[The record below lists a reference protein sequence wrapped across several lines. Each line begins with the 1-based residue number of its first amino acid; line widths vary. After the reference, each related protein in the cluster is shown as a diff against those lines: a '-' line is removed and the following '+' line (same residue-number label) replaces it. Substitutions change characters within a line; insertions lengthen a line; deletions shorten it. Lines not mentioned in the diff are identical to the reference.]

1 MSINLDQILNRKV
14 PPKPVIENL
23 ITDGAEYAVKFG
35 YHPNLKVLV
44 KNHFQD
50 AENNIFVTGLGTSIA
65 GLEWHYRIRATQL
78 EKQFAAFYSD
88 YQTQAKPGP
97 VPYVPLE
104 DCLDG
109 IENAKVDD
117 FLFMRHQDYELAAL
131 SGGGTVLKTKFCM
144 RANDFFRTHGFRFNR
159 PTGTWLSDATP
170 LHEFHATLMDLGD
183 IPKERFKVLDVV
195 YADVGG
201 GLTPMQFKG
210 LDVGHIETR
219 EYDPSEIASRLA
231 KALHELSKED
241 IDRSKLMIVAKPLKP
256 VWVDEARMAEVVKRY
271 DLAPHQVT
279 GLRLGAS
286 QTSYLNADDMGMG
299 KTRGAVATADYI
311 TANSQKKVLIIVEK
325 STVGQWCNTIQEYN
339 PKDSIV
345 VNEYRDDARW
355 TVVNFEGMEKGL
367 DEMRLYDVVVVDEAH
382 NLKNLQGK
390 TTELVFKKLGQCE
403 RKILLTGTPILNR
416 LMEFYA
422 LLRLGGHPLSSI
434 PLKDFVGRYNNAEGY
449 VQLREGVKGWMC
461 RHMKSEVAGLKGKRS
476 KRQIL
481 TLSEKERREY
491 NRILKQSESFFSKCH
506 QLMRFL
512 EVCRMRA
519 YTEYIKTLTGKHR
532 KMIFFTSYRD
542 SLPDLKKLYKKA
554 GLLSLEIEG
563 SMSIEQRS
571 ASQKA
576 FQTDPSIDA
585 ISVMTM
591 CGGSGVHLAE
601 ANHVFFL
608 TSPWN
613 NGIKNQCEDRANRM
627 GNKRVVWVHDLLFDN
642 TIDLDLEEIVNAKKG
657 LVSLAIDGGMSEEE
671 EKAVISELARR
682 MKMH

>member
-1 MSINLDQILNRKV
+1 MSINLDQILNHKA
-14 PPKPVIENL
+14 PPRPVIENL
-23 ITDGAEYAVKFG
+23 VTDGAEYAVKFN
-35 YHPNLKVLV
+35 YHPRQNELV
-44 KNHFQD
+44 KRHFQD
-50 AENNIFVTGLGTSIA
+50 IEKKAFATGLGNSIA
-65 GLEWHYRIRATQL
+65 GLEWHYRLKAA
-78 EKQFAAFYSD
+78 QFEGHFAEFYKEFTAD
-88 YQTQAKPGP
+88 IARGKA
-97 VPYVPLE
+97 PYVSLE
-104 DCLDG
+104 ECLDG

-117 FLFMRHQDYELAAL
+117 FLFMRHQDYELSAL
-131 SGGGTVLKTKFCM
+131 KGGGTVVKTKYVA
-144 RANDFFRTHGFRFNR
+144 RSVDFFRTQGFRFNK
-159 PTGTWLSDATP
+159 TSEIWLSDTTP
-170 LHEFHATLMDLGD
+170 VHDFHVTVMDLGG
-183 IPKERFKVLDVV
+183 IPPERIKVMDVV

-201 GLTPMQFKG
+201 GLTPMQFKA
-210 LDVGHIETR
+210 LNVGNIETR
-219 EYDPSEIASRLA
+219 EVDPYDLA
-231 KALHELSKED
+231 KAIHEFSKED
-241 IDRSKLMIVAKPLKP
+241 LDKSKLMIVAKALKP
-256 VWVDEARMAEVVKRY
+256 VWVDEAKFAAIVKKY

-279 GLRLGAS
+279 GLRMGVS

-311 TANSQKKVLIIVEK
+311 TMNSAKKVLIIVEK
-325 STVGQWCNTIQEYN
+325 TTVGQWCSTIRDYN
-339 PKDSIV
+339 PEAVIT
-345 VNEYRDDARW
+345 VNEYSEEARW
-355 TVVNFEGMEKGL
+355 TVVNFEAMEKGL
-367 DEMRLYDVVVVDEAH
+367 DKLRAYDVVVVDEAH

-422 LLRLGGHPLSSI
+422 LLRLGGHPLAMI
-434 PLKDFVGRYNNAEGY
+434 PLKDFVNRYNKAEGF

-461 RHMKSEVAGLKGKRS
+461 RHMKSEIAGLKGKRS

-481 TLSEKERREY
+481 TLTEKERRDY
-491 NRILKQSESFFSKCH
+491 NRILKQSENFFSKCH

-512 EVCRMRA
+512 EVCRLRA
-519 YTEYIKTLTGKHR
+519 YAEYIKGLTGKHR

-542 SLPDLKKLYKKA
+542 TLPDLQKLYKKA

-571 ASQKA
+571 AAQNA

-585 ISVMTM
+585 VSVMTM

-627 GNKRVVWVHDLLFDN
+627 GNKRVVWVHDLLFDD